1 MRPARTLAR
10 SAPRRRPLGAGGD
23 LRRTA
28 ALWRRWL
35 RFRIVRVRVVLS
47 FAARR
52 AAEANITQVAA
63 SLTFSTVLAMVPL
76 LAVALALFTAFPQF
90 GEFRSA
96 LEKHLLRDLL
106 PAPFSGTI
114 LRYLDDFASKATRVG
129 FIGLAGLALTALTT
143 VLTVDHALNDVWRV
157 RSRRTLVRRLFIY
170 GTLITLGPLL
180 AGGGLTL
187 TSMAATISSDVMRQ
201 LPAAA
206 RSALSAAPVVFGCVA
221 FTVLYIV
228 VPNRRVD
235 WRDAATGGIVAG
247 ALATLLSRSFA
258 LYIARGSFLSVYG
271 AFAVL
276 PVFLLWV
283 YFSWLTVLFG
293 AAIAATVAGLR
304 TTRYADELK
313 AGHRLVSAV
322 GLLKLLMQA
331 RASPQGPDRTTRQ
344 LALGIHGDEE
354 ETSELLLDLQRLGY
368 VRSRKAG
375 RGRALCWAMC
385 ADPDRAVLAPLV
397 HHLGVDPNNSLLPAR
412 GGLGLE
418 SWLRPTLQGDW
429 LSCPLSRLGG

>member
-1 MRPARTLAR
+1 MRPVQALPKAG
-10 SAPRRRPLGAGGD
+10 PRRQRVAEGGD
-23 LRRTA
+23 LRRVA
-28 ALWRRWL
+28 ALWLRWL

-52 AAEANITQVAA
+52 ASEANVTQVAG

-76 LAVALALFTAFPQF
+76 LAVALALFTAFPAF
-90 GEFRSA
+90 GEFRST

-129 FIGLAGLALTALTT
+129 FVGLAGLALTALTT

-157 RSRRTLVRRLFIY
+157 RTRRALLRRLVIY
-170 GTLITLGPLL
+170 GALITFGPVL
-180 AGGGLTL
+180 AGAGLTL
-187 TSMAATISSDVMRQ
+187 TSMVATISSDWMHQ
-201 LPAAA
+201 LPGAA
-206 RSALSAAPVVFGCVA
+206 RSALSAAPLAFSCVA
-221 FTVLYIV
+221 FTLLYIV

-247 ALATLLSRSFA
+247 VLAEVLSRSFA
-258 LYIARGSFLSVYG
+258 LYIARGSVLSVYG
-271 AFAVL
+271 AFAVV

-313 AGHRLVSAV
+313 AGHQLVSAM
-322 GLLKLLMQA
+322 GLLKLLLEA
-331 RASPQGPDRTTRQ
+331 RASPQGPERTTRQ
-344 LALGIHGDEE
+344 LALGIRGDEE
-354 ETSELLLDLQRLGY
+354 ETTELLLELQKLGY
-368 VRSRKAG
+368 VRRRGSG
-375 RGRALCWAMC
+375 RSPAWGMH
-385 ADPDRAVLAPLV
+385 ADPEQAVLAPLV
-397 HHLGVDPNNSLLPAR
+397 HHLGVDPNNSLLPSR

-418 SWLRPTLQGDW
+418 RWLKPTLQGDW
-429 LSCPLSRLGG
+429 MQCPLSRLEG